1 MFSNWFLKSFRILFL
16 PFAIIYWFAIWLR
29 NSLYDANILRSSSF
43 GLPVICIGN
52 LSVGGTGKSPMV
64 EFLVE
69 YLKGRFKVAILSR
82 GYKRKTEGYALANEN
97 TTALDIGDEPMLFH
111 LKFPDVPVAVG
122 EERLVA
128 IPQLLHDE
136 PETQAI
142 ILDDAFQHRA
152 IRAGL
157 NILLTD
163 YNNLFTR
170 DFYLPTGDLRDLK
183 SSYKRADIIIVTK
196 CKFELSADEADNIR
210 KEIHP
215 LRGQQLFFSSIQYGN
230 PYHITK
236 LTPTELNSKTEVLL
250 VTGIANPQ
258 PLKKL
263 LEERT
268 HTYYMMSFSD
278 HYIFRIDDLK
288 DIKKRF
294 ERIDTAKKIIL
305 TTEKDAIRLM
315 KFKSELESM
324 PLYVIPIRHHFLFG
338 EEEKFLGTIVR
349 FISDF
354 KTSEQRNPESSNG
367 QMSDREQPERTTEFR

>member
-1 MFSNWFLKSFRILFL
+1 
-16 PFAIIYWFAIWLR
+16 
-29 NSLYDANILRSSSF
+29 
-43 GLPVICIGN
+43 
-52 LSVGGTGKSPMV
+52 
-64 EFLVE
+64 
-69 YLKGRFKVAILSR
+69 
-82 GYKRKTEGYALANEN
+82 
-97 TTALDIGDEPMLFH
+97 
-111 LKFPDVPVAVG
+111 
-122 EERLVA
+122 
-128 IPQLLHDE
+128 
-136 PETQAI
+136 
-142 ILDDAFQHRA
+142 
-152 IRAGL
+152 
-157 NILLTD
+157 
-163 YNNLFTR
+163 
-170 DFYLPTGDLRDLK
+170 
-183 SSYKRADIIIVTK
+183 
-196 CKFELSADEADNIR
+196 
-210 KEIHP
+210 
-215 LRGQQLFFSSIQYGN
+215 
-230 PYHITK
+230 
-236 LTPTELNSKTEVLL
+236 VLL

>member
-1 MFSNWFLKSFRILFL
+1 
-16 PFAIIYWFAIWLR
+16 
-29 NSLYDANILRSSSF
+29 
-43 GLPVICIGN
+43 
-52 LSVGGTGKSPMV
+52 MV

-69 YLKGRFKVAILSR
+69 YLKRRFKVAILSR

-128 IPQLLHDE
+128 IPQLLHDQ

-142 ILDDAFQHRA
+142 ILDDAFQHRS
-152 IRAGL
+152 IRPGL

-183 SSYKRADIIIVTK
+183 SSCRRANIIVVTK
-196 CKFELSADEADNIR
+196 CKFELSTEDADEIR
-210 KEIHP
+210 REIRP
-215 LRGQQLFFSSIQYGN
+215 MPGQQLFFSSIQYGN

-305 TTEKDAIRLM
+305 TTEKDAIRLI
-315 KFKSELESM
+315 KFKSELESL

-338 EEEKFLGTIVR
+338 EEDKFLGAIVD
-349 FISDF
+349 FISNF
-354 KTSEQRNPESSNG
+354 KASEQHKTRSSNE
-367 QMSDREQPERTTEFR
+367 QLSDRGQTERTTELR